1 LTADSTGVSGGGNT
15 GGGGGGDGVLALTKT
30 VAQAVQAS

>member
-1 LTADSTGVSGGGNT
+1 VYQAVATLAAVVVA
-15 GGGGGGDGVLALTKT
+15 DGVLALTKT